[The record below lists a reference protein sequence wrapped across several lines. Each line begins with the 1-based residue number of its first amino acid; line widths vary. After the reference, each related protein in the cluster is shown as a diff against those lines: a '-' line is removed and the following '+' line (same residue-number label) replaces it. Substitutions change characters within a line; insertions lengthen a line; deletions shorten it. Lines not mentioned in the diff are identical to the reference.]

1 MIDNEEDGVIIMNK
15 PALNSE
21 LTGTRLRDYETSVNW
36 RDIMNYSASIGDNNS
51 RYYDDESP
59 GGIIAHPVYP
69 VSITWN
75 IIGKISEFIVSE
87 NFPKELLLSQV
98 HYTEHLQIHRPLSP
112 GIQLV
117 IKSQIVAILPH
128 RAGTHVVIRLD
139 ASDNED
145 APLFTE
151 HIGAMLRGV
160 GCIGGGQGQESLPV
174 AQNVS
179 DAVEPCW
186 VNTIS
191 IDKLLPF
198 VYDGC
203 TDIVF
208 PIHTSIQFARMVGLP
223 GIILQG
229 TATLALA
236 VTELVNRELNGEPA
250 RVRSVSCRFTG
261 MVLPGSNISIRMI
274 EKRKRDTEADLL
286 FDVCNINGGKVI
298 SGGCLSVD

>member
-1 MIDNEEDGVIIMNK
+1 MNK

-21 LTGTRLRDYETSVNW
+21 LTGTSLRDYETLVNW

-51 RYYDDESP
+51 RYYDDENP

-69 VSITWN
+69 VALTWN

-87 NFPKELLLSQV
+87 KFPMELLMSQV
-98 HYTEHLQIHRPLSP
+98 HYTEHLQIHRSLSP
-112 GIQLV
+112 GIQVV
-117 IKSQIVAILPH
+117 IKGQIVAILPH
-128 RAGTHVVIRLD
+128 RAGTHVVIRLEARD
-139 ASDNED
+139 KEG

-160 GCIGGGQGQESLPV
+160 ECICGEGRESLPV
-174 AQNVS
+174 VPNVS

-208 PIHTSIQFARMVGLP
+208 PIHTSVQFAHMVGLP

-250 RVRSVSCRFTG
+250 RVRSVACRFTG
-261 MVLPGSNISIRMI
+261 MVLPDSNISVRMI
-274 EKRKRDTEADLL
+274 EKRKRATGADLL
-286 FDVCNINGGKVI
+286 FDVCDINGGRVI
-298 SGGCLSVD
+298 SGGCLAVD